1 MTKIKIGVVSSGRA
15 LVDTTCK
22 LAIEKGIDIHS
33 AYVGLDDAIEIVKEM
48 ESEGIEVILARG
60 GTAPLVRNHIEVPV
74 LSFPMSTIDL
84 LKCIREASNF
94 GRNILLVSFTRR
106 MKGIEF
112 ANELFNIRLTQAV
125 CKNYKDMENLIS
137 TRCDEFDAM
146 VGGSTSS
153 AVAKTYGLNA
163 VETQTS
169 EEAIDSTLDSALSVA
184 KYNRI
189 EREKS
194 HRFSLIIDGV
204 SDGVIAYDRKGTIT
218 TINDKAHTLLKVD
231 QSASVD
237 KPFADLLPQ
246 STGMNVISTLQPIR
260 DKIERI
266 GNELFVFNHIPIV
279 IDNEAVGGVTTFK
292 DASAVMEVENEIRRS
307 ISKGLIAKY
316 NVSDLIYKSD
326 AMKKI
331 VKRAQRFAATH
342 STITIVGETGTGKEI
357 LSQSIHNLS
366 PRSKQAFVSINCA
379 ALSEQLLE
387 SELFGYEEGAFTG
400 SKKGGKPGLFETAHN
415 GTIFLDEIGTTS
427 QNVQRHLLRVLQE
440 KEVMRIGADRII
452 PVNVRVIA
460 ASNKELVE
468 EVNKGSFREDL
479 FFRLNVLSIKIPP
492 LRNRLEDLPYLVE
505 RILKILSL
513 EYKKEPCQ
521 IPERCIKKLQGYYW
535 PGNVRQLKNFV
546 ERLFLICDA
555 GFNMNV
561 FDELF
566 MELAEYRPQEF
577 MPETDAGAASL
588 KDQVRNNHNR
598 YEYET
603 IKKALEAS
611 GFCKAK
617 AAKLLGISRTTLWKK
632 LKRLNGH
639 ST

>member
-15 LVDTTCK
+15 LVDMTCK
-22 LAIEKGIDIHS
+22 LAIQKGIDIHS
-33 AYVGLDDAIEIVKEM
+33 AYVGLDDAIETAKEM
-48 ESEGIEVILARG
+48 ESEGIEVVLARG
-60 GTAPLVRNHIEVPV
+60 GTAPLVRHHIQVPV

-84 LKCIREASNF
+84 LKCIREASIF

-125 CKNYKDMENLIS
+125 CKNYKDMEHLIS
-137 TRCDEFDAM
+137 TRCNEFDAM

-153 AVAKTYGLNA
+153 AVAKLYDLNA

-184 KYNRI
+184 RYNRI

-194 HRFSLIIDGV
+194 HRFGLIIEGV

-218 TINDKAHTLLKVD
+218 TINDKAQALLKLD
-231 QSASVD
+231 QSTSVD
-237 KPFADLLPQ
+237 KPFDELLPQ
-246 STGMNVISTLQPIR
+246 STGMNVITTHQPIR
-260 DKIERI
+260 DKIERV

-307 ISKGLIAKY
+307 ISKGMVAKY

-326 AMKKI
+326 AMQKI
-331 VKRAQRFAATH
+331 VKRAKRFAATQ

-427 QNVQRHLLRVLQE
+427 QSVQRHLLRVLQE
-440 KEVMRIGADRII
+440 KEVMRIGAERII

-460 ASNKELVE
+460 ASNKDLVG

-479 FFRLNVLSIKIPP
+479 FFRLNVLNIHIPP

-505 RILKILSL
+505 RFLKILSL
-513 EYKKEPCQ
+513 EYRKKSCQ
-521 IPERCIKKLQGYYW
+521 IPERCIKKLQGYHW

-546 ERLFLICDA
+546 ERLFLICDR
-555 GFNMNV
+555 GFNMKV

-566 MELAEYRPQEF
+566 IELAEYRPKEF
-577 MPETDAGAASL
+577 RPQIDAETFSL
-588 KDQVRNNHNR
+588 KDRVRTTQNR

-632 LKRLNGH
+632 LKQLDGN
-639 ST
+639 SM